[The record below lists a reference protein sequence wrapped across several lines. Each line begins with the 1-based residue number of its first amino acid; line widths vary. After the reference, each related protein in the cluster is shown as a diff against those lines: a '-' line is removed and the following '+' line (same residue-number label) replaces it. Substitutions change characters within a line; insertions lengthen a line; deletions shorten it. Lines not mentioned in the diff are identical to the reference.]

1 MHSMAER
8 FLRPSRGPLKWLVD
22 EIWRV
27 EAEY

>member
-1 MHSMAER
+1 MHSMVER

-27 EAEY
+27 EAKY

>member
-1 MHSMAER
+1 MHSIAER
-8 FLRPSRGPLKWLVD
+8 FLRPSLGPLKWIAD

>member
-1 MHSMAER
+1 MHSMDER
-8 FLRPSRGPLKWLVD
+8 FLRPTRGPLKWLAD

>member
-8 FLRPSRGPLKWLVD
+8 FLRPSHGPIKWLAD

>member
-8 FLRPSRGPLKWLVD
+8 FLRPSRGPMKWLVD

>member
-8 FLRPSRGPLKWLVD
+8 FLRLSRGPMKWLVD